1 MAEDDLDPEEG
12 HIEDSDLVKIVAQ
25 LGDQLLPKVLEVTRV
40 LRLDIGDSKSWVRTW
55 ASKIVSGDLEA
66 AACLLIALL
75 PNLEKLRIVDDWRF
89 YDSPPF
95 YSTLDRLLNAT
106 TDSNYHLTGL
116 NSFKYLSEVGVHGSD
131 DGAGGDFDV
140 GPIFDALPSIRTIK
154 GWSIDGVLESPG
166 QACKAR
172 LPVEPDSEITNLE
185 FYQSSISTVSFYR
198 CIKKIKSLQKFTYDF
213 HDFCAD
219 TTEEQHSWE
228 SRGVV
233 GVLQSFA
240 SRSLVHLE
248 LTGVTTIHT
257 VKFRRGEP
265 FIGSLRAFEVLETL
279 RLETVM
285 LYKEVECTDDENT
298 DDETTEHETTDGD
311 TTDDETLD
319 GQCGTSITAEDRA
332 GGHNAL
338 VEPERLVDFLPASAK
353 RLRLVGELSNEEAMA
368 MLEDVVELKDKRIPN
383 LRRIFFEDLYP
394 LSEIS
399 STCEEARVK
408 VRFCARV

>member
-1 MAEDDLDPEEG
+1 MAEDGLDPEEG

-95 YSTLDRLLNAT
+95 YPTLDRLLNAT

-172 LPVEPDSEITNLE
+172 LPVEPDSQITNLE
-185 FYQSSISTVSFYR
+185 FTKAQSVQSAST
-198 CIKKIKSLQKFTYDF
+198 
-213 HDFCAD
+213 AA
-219 TTEEQHSWE
+219 
-228 SRGVV
+228 SRR
-233 GVLQSFA
+233 SNH
-240 SRSLVHLE
+240 SRSLLMIF
-248 LTGVTTIHT
+248 TIFALIQPKSSIAGNLVVLWGYCNHSPVEALFT
-257 VKFRRGEP
+257 SSSLALLLSTRRNSDVENH
-265 FIGSLRAFEVLETL
+265 SLAVF
-279 RLETVM
+279 
-285 LYKEVECTDDENT
+285 
-298 DDETTEHETTDGD
+298 
-311 TTDDETLD
+311 
-319 GQCGTSITAEDRA
+319 
-332 GGHNAL
+332 AL
-338 VEPERLVDFLPASAK
+338 S
-353 RLRLVGELSNEEAMA
+353 
-368 MLEDVVELKDKRIPN
+368 
-383 LRRIFFEDLYP
+383 
-394 LSEIS
+394 
-399 STCEEARVK
+399 
-408 VRFCARV
+408 RF